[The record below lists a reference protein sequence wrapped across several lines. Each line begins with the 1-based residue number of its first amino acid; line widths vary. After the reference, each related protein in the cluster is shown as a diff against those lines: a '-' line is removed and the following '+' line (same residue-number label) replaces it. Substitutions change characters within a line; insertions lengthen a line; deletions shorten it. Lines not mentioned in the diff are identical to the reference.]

1 MKRPLILL
9 IPAIIFLVT
18 TSFTTSAQDNP
29 NPTPVVINISPTSVS
44 PPSPTPGSG
53 TATPLP
59 GTLASDRFE
68 DNNTAET
75 ASQIGI
81 QSEQGLTLTAG
92 DVDFFTGYAKAGQL
106 VVVQTAVYNGLDTE
120 LMLYWNG
127 SLLAHNDDRSG
138 VDLGSQ
144 VVFQAPND
152 GWYTFQ
158 VQSVAGFTG
167 SYDLLLSL
175 TAPTP
180 TVTPAPTQTPLPTL
194 TSNPTATP
202 LVPPDIAEP
211 NNVRE
216 QAYGIVPDTNYSLS
230 MGQGDIDYFSF
241 IGKVGNH
248 YACETITP
256 QIDTL
261 FTILVGGTPIASND
275 DRSPQRIDSFV
286 TWKMEDEQLVV
297 VEVQSRNGAVG
308 SYELVCRNQIA
319 ASVPVV
325 SDATTAMPLGAATAV
340 LTETG
345 ILTNTA
351 TLTHTSLPPGALP
364 LSLVPLGPEI
374 PPEPIVQHI
383 QLVVYYDSNNDQEP
397 SPGEG
402 IPYVSVLAIDANGQ
416 HLARVFTNAG
426 GEAIFNTTDNRI
438 DRLVV
443 PFVSDWSVR
452 VKPGQ
457 PESLG
462 LPAVQIPVFLPV
474 AKTEE
479 SDS

>member
-1 MKRPLILL
+1 MKRFLLTLSLFVFIL
-9 IPAIIFLVT
+9 T
-18 TSFTTSAQDNP
+18 TISTTLAQEDP
-29 NPTPVVINISPTSVS
+29 NPTPVVIDLSPPSVS

-68 DNNTAET
+68 ANNTAET
-75 ASQIGI
+75 ATQIGF
-81 QSEQGLTLTAG
+81 QVEQALTLTAG
-92 DVDFFTGYAKAGQL
+92 DVDFFTGYAKVGQL
-106 VVVQTAVYNGLDTE
+106 VLVQTAVYNGLDTE

-144 VVFQAPND
+144 VVFQAPAD
-152 GWYTFQ
+152 GWYTLQ

-167 SYDLLLSL
+167 SYDLMLSL
-175 TAPTP
+175 AAPTP
-180 TVTPAPTQTPLPTL
+180 SVTPAPTQTPLPTL
-194 TSNPTATP
+194 TPNPTATP
-202 LVPPDIAEP
+202 LVSLDIAEP

-216 QAYGIVPDTNYSLS
+216 QAYGIVPDRSYSLS
-230 MGQGDIDYFSF
+230 LGQGDIDYFSF
-241 IGKVGNH
+241 IGKAGNS
-248 YACETITP
+248 YGCETITP

-261 FTILVGGTPIASND
+261 LNVLVGGTLIASND

-286 TWKMEDEQLVV
+286 AWEMEDEQLVI

-319 ASVPVV
+319 SSVPVV
-325 SDATTAMPLGAATAV
+325 SDATTAVPVVAATAV
-340 LTETG
+340 LTETD
-345 ILTNTA
+345 ILTNTM
-351 TLTHTSLPPGALP
+351 THTGLPPGAVP
-364 LSLVPLGPEI
+364 LSPLQLGPEI
-374 PPEPIVQHI
+374 PPEPVVVQI
-383 QLVVYYDSNNDQEP
+383 QLMVYYDSNNDQEP

-402 IPYVSVLAIDANGQ
+402 IPYVSVLAVDANGQ

-443 PFVSDWSVR
+443 PFVSDWSVS

-479 SDS
+479 SE

>member
-1 MKRPLILL
+1 MKQFLLTLSLSILIL
-9 IPAIIFLVT
+9 T
-18 TSFTTSAQDNP
+18 TLSNTSAQEDP
-29 NPTPVVINISPTSVS
+29 NPTPVVINISPPSVS

-53 TATPLP
+53 PATPLP

-68 DNNTAET
+68 ANNTTET

-106 VVVQTAVYNGLDTE
+106 VLVQTAVYNGLDTE

-152 GWYTFQ
+152 GWYILQ

-167 SYDLLLSL
+167 VYDLLLSL
-175 TAPTP
+175 AAPTP

-194 TSNPTATP
+194 TPNPTATP
-202 LVPPDIAEP
+202 LVPLDVAEP

-230 MGQGDIDYFSF
+230 LGQGDIDYFSF
-241 IGKVGNH
+241 IGKAGNS

-261 FTILVGGTPIASND
+261 FTILLSGTPIASND

-286 TWKMEDEQLVV
+286 TWEMEDEQLVI

-319 ASVPVV
+319 PSVPVV
-325 SDATTAMPLGAATAV
+325 SDTTTAVPLGAETAV
-340 LTETG
+340 LTETDT
-345 ILTNTA
+345 LTNTD
-351 TLTHTSLPPGALP
+351 TLTHTGLPPGAVP

-374 PPEPIVQHI
+374 PSEPIVQKI

-402 IPYVSVLAIDANGQ
+402 IPYVSVLAVDANGQ
-416 HLARVFTNAG
+416 YLARVFTNAG

-443 PFVSDWSVR
+443 PFVSDWSVS

-479 SDS
+479 PD

>member
-1 MKRPLILL
+1 MNRPLILL

-18 TSFTTSAQDNP
+18 TISTTVAQEDP
-29 NPTPVVINISPTSVS
+29 NPTPVVIDLSPTFVS

-53 TATPLP
+53 SATPLP
-59 GTLASDRFE
+59 GTLAPDRFE
-68 DNNTAET
+68 ANNTAET
-75 ASQIGI
+75 ATQIGV
-81 QSEQGLTLTAG
+81 QAEQALTLTAG
-92 DVDFFTGYAKAGQL
+92 DVDFFTVYAKADQL
-106 VVVQTAVYNGLDTE
+106 MMIQTAVYSGLDTE

-144 VVFQAPND
+144 VAFQAPAD
-152 GWYTFQ
+152 GWYTLQ

-167 SYDLLLSL
+167 VYDLMLSL
-175 TAPTP
+175 AAPTP
-180 TVTPAPTQTPLPTL
+180 TFTPAPTETPLPTL
-194 TSNPTATP
+194 TPNPTATP
-202 LVPPDIAEP
+202 LVPLDIAEP
-211 NNVRE
+211 NNIRE

-230 MGQGDIDYFSF
+230 LGQGDIDYFSF
-241 IGKVGNH
+241 IGKAGNG

-261 FTILVGGTPIASND
+261 FNVLLGDTLIASND
-275 DRSPQRIDSFV
+275 DRSPQRVDSFV
-286 TWKMEDEQLVV
+286 TWEMAGEQLVIL
-297 VEVQSRNGAVG
+297 EVQSRNGAVG
-308 SYELVCRNQIA
+308 SYELVCTPQA
-319 ASVPVV
+319 AAPIGADGYGAVAPVV
-325 SDATTAMPLGAATAV
+325 VATAV
-340 LTETG
+340 LTNTET
-345 ILTNTA
+345 LTA
-351 TLTHTSLPPGALP
+351 TNAITQTGLPPGAMP
-364 LSLVPLGPEI
+364 LQILPLGPEI
-374 PPEPIVQHI
+374 PPEPIVQQI

-402 IPYVSVLAIDANGQ
+402 IPTVSVLAIDANGQ

-474 AKTEE
+474 AKIEDLE
-479 SDS
+479 

>member
-1 MKRPLILL
+1 MKRFLILL

-18 TSFTTSAQDNP
+18 TISTTLAQENP
-29 NPTPVVINISPTSVS
+29 NPTPVVIDLSSTPVS

-59 GTLASDRFE
+59 GTLALDRFE
-68 DNNTAET
+68 ANNTAEAAT
-75 ASQIGI
+75 QIGF
-81 QSEQGLTLTAG
+81 QVEQALTLTSG

-106 VVVQTAVYNGLDTE
+106 VMVQTAVYDGLDTE

-127 SLLAHNDDRSG
+127 ALLAHNDDRSG

-144 VVFQAPND
+144 VAFQAPAD
-152 GWYTFQ
+152 GWYTLK

-167 SYDLLLSL
+167 VYDLIISL
-175 TAPTP
+175 TVPTP
-180 TVTPAPTQTPLPTL
+180 TLTLVPTHTPLPTM
-194 TSNPTATP
+194 TPMPTATP
-202 LVPPDIAEP
+202 LVPPDMAEP
-211 NNVRE
+211 NNRRE
-216 QAYGIVPDTNYSLS
+216 QPYGIVPDTSYSLS
-230 MGQGDIDYFSF
+230 LGQGDIDYFSF
-241 IGKVGNH
+241 IGKAGNT

-261 FTILVGGTPIASND
+261 FNVLVGGALVASND
-275 DRSPQRIDSFV
+275 DRSPQRVDSFV
-286 TWKMEDEQLVV
+286 TWEMAGEQLVIL
-297 VEVQSRNGAVG
+297 EVQSRNGAVG
-308 SYELVCRNQIA
+308 SYELVCTPQA
-319 ASVPVV
+319 AAPIGADGYGAVAPVV
-325 SDATTAMPLGAATAV
+325 VATAV
-340 LTETG
+340 LTNTET
-345 ILTNTA
+345 LTA
-351 TLTHTSLPPGALP
+351 TNAITQTGLP
-364 LSLVPLGPEI
+364 LGAMPLQILPLGPEI
-374 PPEPIVQHI
+374 PPEPTVQQI

-402 IPYVSVLAIDANGQ
+402 IPTVSVLAVDANGQ

-474 AKTEE
+474 AKTE
-479 SDS
+479 DSE